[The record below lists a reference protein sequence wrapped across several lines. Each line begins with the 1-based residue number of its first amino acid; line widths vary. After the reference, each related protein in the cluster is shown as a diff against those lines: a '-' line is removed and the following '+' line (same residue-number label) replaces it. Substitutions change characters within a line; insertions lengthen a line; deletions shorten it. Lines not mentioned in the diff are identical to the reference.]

1 MPSIEENKSLFDGA
15 YNWTNQGDEWSV
27 AWGGP
32 SMQWYGTILPRIKS
46 YIPSN
51 RILEIACGY
60 GRWTQYLKDFC
71 KNLVVIDISS
81 KCIQACKERFSE
93 CSHIEYHVTD
103 GTTLDMIPDSS
114 VDFVFSFDS
123 QVHSGESVMKAYI
136 RQLQRI
142 LTDGGV
148 AFIHHSNLGEY
159 NGVYSRIRKVPK
171 LEGILMMFGV
181 LEKQLHWRDFSVDA
195 KKVERF
201 AEQNGLRCL
210 SQEIIPWGTK
220 RMLID
225 CISTIARNNSS
236 VNSGNRIFRNRRF
249 MEETRYLLHLSHL
262 YDSVKHQATN

>member
-15 YNWTNQGDEWSV
+15 YNWTDGGDEWSV

-46 YIPSN
+46 YVPTN
-51 RILEIACGY
+51 TILEIACGY
-60 GRWTQYLKDFC
+60 GRWTQYLKDLC
-71 KNLVVIDISS
+71 KNLVVVDISEE
-81 KCIQACKERFSE
+81 CIQACKQRFSE
-93 CSHIEYHVTD
+93 CSHIEYHVND

-123 QVHSGESVMKAYI
+123 LVHSGESIVKAYI
-136 RQLQRI
+136 CQLQRI
-142 LTDGGV
+142 LVNGGV

-159 NGVYSRIRKVPK
+159 NGTYSRIRRIPR
-171 LEGILMMFGV
+171 LEGLLTRLGM
-181 LEKQLHWRDFSVDA
+181 LEKELHWRDFSVDA

-201 AEQNGLRCL
+201 AGENGLRCL

-236 VNSGNRIFRNRRF
+236 VNRGNRIFRNRRF

-262 YDSVKHQATN
+262 YNSVKHQATN